1 MTRLALRVGQV
12 SGNAWLRSLQDFH
25 DVSDAEFPT
34 QQDMENPQSRS
45 VGKRPEHQVDAAEHF
60 GLCGLGHVRSRGL
73 VLAHHT
79 AQGRCPRV
87 LSHNIH
93 YQEGAVKYRLPRNR
107 QLLGQ

>member
-1 MTRLALRVGQV
+1 MPGDARL
-12 SGNAWLRSLQDFH
+12 WSLQDFH
-25 DVSDAEFPT
+25 DVADAEFSAL
-34 QQDMENPQSRS
+34 QNMENPQPRS

-60 GLCGLGHVRSRGL
+60 GLCGLGHVWSRKL
-73 VLAHHT
+73 VFAYHT

-93 YQEGAVKYRLPRNR
+93 YQEGAVKYRMPRDK